1 MKRTFE
7 TFTFKDQNNIRF
19 RGKTKFANAK
29 QTNAKANSKRGNNEN
44 NQNKFRE
51 I

>member
-1 MKRTFE
+1 MKRTFQ
-7 TFTFKDQNNIRF
+7 TFTFIDQNNIRF

-29 QTNAKANSKRGNNEN
+29 QTNAKANSKREN
-44 NQNKFRE
+44 NQYKQNKFRE

>member
-7 TFTFKDQNNIRF
+7 TFTFIDQNNIRF
-19 RGKTKFANAK
+19 RGKMKFANAK
-29 QTNAKANSKRGNNEN
+29 QTNAKANSKRDN
-44 NQNKFRE
+44 NQNKLRE